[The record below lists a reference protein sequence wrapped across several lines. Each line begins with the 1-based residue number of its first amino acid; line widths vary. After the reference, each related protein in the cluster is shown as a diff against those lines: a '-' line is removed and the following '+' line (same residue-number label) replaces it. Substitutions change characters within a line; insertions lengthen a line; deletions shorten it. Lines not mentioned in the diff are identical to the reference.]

1 MRLDLEAPHTS
12 AAVRALLWAAAR
24 ELRPGAPPPAE
35 AAILTVLSTF
45 KAPSFVPLPPL
56 PATAGSNAA
65 EGEGGYN
72 QLTSFPEG
80 LAAFAGVTVEE
91 VRAPGVA
98 EAALRGAEARLDAA
112 ATAAARAVLASG
124 PQEAHGGVAGGVTGG
139 AGEAW
144 RPRLGA
150 LWDEAS
156 LRRYAVAAG
165 FGSGEYGAPLASLT
179 AAAAAAAA
187 GSGGAASAGGDRV
200 DGAGVGVMEL
210 DESGEQRIVRS
221 AGRSGQAGAKVA
233 SGAAAGAAAP
243 LASAEAR
250 RAAAAL
256 LASPQVAAAN
266 AEAQRRVAAV
276 QPTLRRV
283 QPASEV
289 IADN

>member
-1 MRLDLEAPHTS
+1 MRLDLDAPHTS

-24 ELRPGAPPPAE
+24 ELRPGAPPPKE
-35 AAILTVLSTF
+35 ATVLTVLSTF

-56 PATAGSNAA
+56 PATA
-65 EGEGGYN
+65 EGEGGYD

-80 LAAFAGVTVEE
+80 LAAFAGVPLEE
-91 VRAPGVA
+91 VRTPGVA

-112 ATAAARAVLASG
+112 ATAAARVVLASG
-124 PQEAHGGVAGGVTGG
+124 PQEEGPQEVTGG

-150 LWDEAS
+150 LWDGAS

-165 FGSGEYGAPLASLT
+165 FGSGEYGAPLASLAAAT
-179 AAAAAAAA
+179 AAAATDGSDGAA
-187 GSGGAASAGGDRV
+187 GAGGDGV

-210 DESGEQRIVRS
+210 DESGEQRIAQG
-221 AGRSGQAGAKVA
+221 AGHSGQAGTKVT

-243 LASAEAR
+243 LANAEAR

-289 IADN
+289 IRN

>member
-1 MRLDLEAPHTS
+1 MRLDLDAPHTS

-24 ELRPGAPPPAE
+24 ELRPGAPPPTE

-56 PATAGSNAA
+56 PATAGSHAA
-65 EGEGGYN
+65 EGEAGYT

-98 EAALRGAEARLDAA
+98 ETALRGAEARLDSA
-112 ATAAARAVLASG
+112 ATAAARAVLATG
-124 PQEAHGGVAGGVTGG
+124 PQEVAGGAGG
-139 AGEAW
+139 AW

-179 AAAAAAAA
+179 AAATAAAA
-187 GSGGAASAGGDRV
+187 GVLRAGRRGGRRARAARRVRVRGGDSHG
-200 DGAGVGVMEL
+200 DSGAGA
-210 DESGEQRIVRS
+210 RS
-221 AGRSGQAGAKVA
+221 REIAGS
-233 SGAAAGAAAP
+233 
-243 LASAEAR
+243 L
-250 RAAAAL
+250 
-256 LASPQVAAAN
+256 
-266 AEAQRRVAAV
+266 
-276 QPTLRRV
+276 
-283 QPASEV
+283 
-289 IADN
+289 

>member
-1 MRLDLEAPHTS
+1 MRLDLDAPHTS

-24 ELRPGAPPPAE
+24 ELLPGAPPPKE
-35 AAILTVLSTF
+35 ATILTVLSTF

-56 PATAGSNAA
+56 PATA

-80 LAAFAGVTVEE
+80 LAAFAGVPLEE
-91 VRAPGVA
+91 ARTPGVA

-124 PQEAHGGVAGGVTGG
+124 PQEEGSQEVAGG

-150 LWDEAS
+150 MWDGAS

-165 FGSGEYGAPLASLT
+165 FGSGEYGAPLASLAAAAT
-179 AAAAAAAA
+179 AAATAAA
-187 GSGGAASAGGDRV
+187 GSDGAGGAAGAGGDGV

-210 DESGEQRIVRS
+210 DESGEQRIAPG
-221 AGRSGQAGAKVA
+221 AGHSSQAGTKVT

-243 LASAEAR
+243 LANAEAR

-289 IADN
+289 IRN

>member
-1 MRLDLEAPHTS
+1 MRLDLDAPHTS

-24 ELRPGAPPPAE
+24 ELRPGAPPPTE

-56 PATAGSNAA
+56 PATAGSHAA
-65 EGEGGYN
+65 EAEAGCT
-72 QLTSFPEG
+72 QLTAFPEG
-80 LAAFAGVTVEE
+80 LAAFAGVAVEE

-98 EAALRGAEARLDAA
+98 ETALRGAEARLDSA
-112 ATAAARAVLASG
+112 ATAAARAVLATG
-124 PQEAHGGVAGGVTGG
+124 PQEVAGGAGG
-139 AGEAW
+139 AW

-179 AAAAAAAA
+179 TAATAAAA
-187 GSGGAASAGGDRV
+187 GSGGVAGAGGVVGAGGDGV

-210 DESGEQRIVRS
+210 DESGEQRIVQS
-221 AGRSGQAGAKVA
+221 AGRSGQAGAKMA

-243 LASAEAR
+243 LASVEAR

-256 LASPQVAAAN
+256 LVSPQVAAAN

-289 IADN
+289 IAGN

>member
-1 MRLDLEAPHTS
+1 MRLDLDAPHTS

-24 ELRPGAPPPAE
+24 ELLPGAPPPKE
-35 AAILTVLSTF
+35 ATILTVLSTF

-56 PATAGSNAA
+56 PATA

-80 LAAFAGVTVEE
+80 LAAFAGVPLEE
-91 VRAPGVA
+91 ARTPGVA

-124 PQEAHGGVAGGVTGG
+124 PQEEGAQEVAGG

-187 GSGGAASAGGDRV
+187 WSGGAASAGGDRV